1 MHTLLNF
8 FARWFAIIIAEISPI
23 NYGAVANILHIANR
37 LQISLDTVKRAERG
51 EPGIKTA
58 TLLMFLALYQRLD
71 SFADVIDPD
80 QDRIGISLANERLP
94 QRVREQKY
102 DRDF

>member
-1 MHTLLNF
+1 MFEESEEQLQRLASF
-8 FARWFAIIIAEISPI
+8 LRIARKRRGWTQQS
-23 NYGAVANILHIANR
+23 VANR

-51 EPGIKTA
+51 EPGIKIG
-58 TLLMFLALYQRLD
+58 TLLTFLALYQRLNV
-71 SFADVIDPD
+71 FADVIDPD

-94 QRVREQKY
+94 KRVREQKY

>member
-1 MHTLLNF
+1 MFEESEEQLQSLASF
-8 FARWFAIIIAEISPI
+8 LRIARKRRGWTQQS
-23 NYGAVANILHIANR
+23 VANR

-58 TLLMFLALYQRLD
+58 TLLMFLALYQRLE

-80 QDRIGISLANERLP
+80 QDHIGISLANERLP

>member
-1 MHTLLNF
+1 MFDESEEQLQKLASF
-8 FARWFAIIIAEISPI
+8 LRIARKRRGWTQQS
-23 NYGAVANILHIANR
+23 VANR

-71 SFADVIDPD
+71 SFAEVIDPD